1 MYKPKYHHKA
11 NVWIAL
17 AVLVAL
23 SMSSCTQGDD
33 PDPGNSPS
41 GGDNSVMFGA
51 YISNAIESRAS
62 VADVNYL
69 KVKSPGFGVFA
80 SQTGSDDFDPDV
92 ATGFNSD
99 FMYNQKVAWKSAA
112 SGAPGVGT
120 WFYEP
125 EKSWPGSNVSFLA
138 YAPYTAT
145 FGETGITAIP
155 GRDISESPKL
165 TFVMDGDVDKQV
177 DLLYADAKE
186 TANLMTGEVQFRFK
200 HALSC
205 IGFKY
210 AALEALNKTTR
221 IRVTGLTLKS
231 SEFGVSGK
239 LDLFTGAWTDIEKAE
254 KEYTLKDG
262 DFKTSAVITHESGTE
277 ATVLTADDKYL
288 MIIPSDETSMEITVN
303 YEVRVYDDNLDGGH
317 ITTSNK
323 TTASLKSTNFETG
336 KAYWLTLRIGLN
348 AVEIDADITDWDE
361 EDSGWTPV
369 EPETNVGE

>member
-41 GGDNSVMFGA
+41 GGENSVMFGA
-51 YISNAIESRAS
+51 YISNAIESRAL

-80 SQTGSDDFDPDV
+80 SQTGSDDFDPD
-92 ATGFNSD
+92 AAEGFNSD
-99 FMYNQKVAWKSAA
+99 FMYNQKVAWKPAA
-112 SGAPGVGT
+112 SGAPDVGT

-138 YAPYTAT
+138 YAPYTAA

-177 DLLYADAKE
+177 DLLYADAKK
-186 TANLMTGEVQFRFK
+186 TANLTSGEVQFPFK
-200 HALSC
+200 HALSR
-205 IGFKY
+205 IGFKC
-210 AALEALNKTTR
+210 AAQETLNETTR

-231 SEFGVSGK
+231 SGFGISGK
-239 LDLFTGAWTDIEKAE
+239 LDLFTGAWTGIEKGE
-254 KEYTLKDG
+254 KEYALKDG
-262 DFKTSAVITHESGTE
+262 DFKMSAVITDESGTE
-277 ATVLTADDKYL
+277 ATDLTADDKYL

-303 YEVRVYDDNLDGGH
+303 YDVWVKDDNLDGGN

-323 TTASLKSTNFETG
+323 TTASLKSKFETG
-336 KAYWLTLRIGLN
+336 KAYWFTLRIGLN
-348 AVEIDADITDWDE
+348 AVEIVTDITDWDE
-361 EDSGWTPV
+361 YEEGWTPV

>member
-1 MYKPKYHHKA
+1 MCKPKYHHKV
-11 NVWIAL
+11 NVWIAF

-33 PDPGNSPS
+33 PDRGNSLS

-62 VADVNYL
+62 VADVKYL
-69 KVKSPGFGVFA
+69 KEKSPGFGVFA
-80 SQTGSDDFDPDV
+80 SQTGSAGFNPDV
-92 ATGFNSD
+92 ATGFTSD
-99 FMYNQKVAWKSAA
+99 FMYNQKVAWKPAA

-125 EKSWPGSNVSFLA
+125 EKLWPESNVSFLA
-138 YAPYTAT
+138 YAPYAAT

-155 GRDISESPKL
+155 GREISESPKL
-165 TFVMDGDVDKQV
+165 TFVVDGDVNKQV
-177 DLLYADAKE
+177 DLLYADAKK

-200 HALSC
+200 HALSR

-262 DFKTSAVITHESGTE
+262 DFKTSAVITDENGTE

-288 MIIPSDETSMEITVN
+288 MIIPSDEASMKITVN
-303 YEVRVYDDNLDGGH
+303 YEVRIYDDNLDGGNV
-317 ITTSNK
+317 TTSNK
-323 TTASLKSTNFETG
+323 ITTSLKSKFETG

-348 AVEIDADITDWDE
+348 AVEIVTDITDWDE
-361 EDSGWTPV
+361 YEEGWTPV

>member
-41 GGDNSVMFGA
+41 GGENSVVFGA

-62 VADVNYL
+62 VADINYL
-69 KVKSPGFGVFA
+69 RKSPGFGVFA
-80 SQTGSDDFDPDV
+80 SQTGSAGFDPDV

-99 FMYNQKVAWKSAA
+99 FMYNQKVAWKPAA

-155 GRDISESPKL
+155 GQDISESPKL

-200 HALSC
+200 HALSR

-254 KEYTLKDG
+254 KVYTLKDG

-303 YEVRVYDDNLDGGH
+303 YEVRVNDDNLDGGY

-369 EPETNVGE
+369 EPETNAGE

>member
-11 NVWIAL
+11 NVWIVL

-23 SMSSCTQGDD
+23 SMNSCTQGDD

-41 GGDNSVMFGA
+41 GGENSVMFGA

-62 VADVNYL
+62 VADVKYL
-69 KVKSPGFGVFA
+69 KEKSPGFGVFA
-80 SQTGSDDFDPDV
+80 SQTGSAGFDPDV
-92 ATGFNSD
+92 ATGFTSD
-99 FMYNQKVAWKSAA
+99 FMYNQKVAWKPAA

-155 GRDISESPKL
+155 GREVSESPKL
-165 TFVMDGDVDKQV
+165 TFVVDGDVDKQV
-177 DLLYADAKE
+177 DLLYADAQK
-186 TANLMTGEVQFRFK
+186 TANLTTGEVQFQFK
-200 HALSC
+200 HALSR

-210 AALEALNKTTR
+210 AALETLNKTTR

-262 DFKTSAVITHESGTE
+262 DFKTSAVITDESGTE

-303 YEVRVYDDNLDGGH
+303 YEVWVRDYNLDKQE

-323 TTASLKSTNFETG
+323 TTASLKSKFETG

-348 AVEIDADITDWDE
+348 AVEIVTDITDWDE
-361 EDSGWTPV
+361 YEEGWTPV

>member
-41 GGDNSVMFGA
+41 GGENSVVFGA

-62 VADVNYL
+62 VADINYL
-69 KVKSPGFGVFA
+69 RKSPGFGVFA
-80 SQTGSDDFDPDV
+80 SQTGSAGFDPDV
-92 ATGFNSD
+92 AEGFNSD
-99 FMYNQKVAWKSAA
+99 FMYNQKVAWKPAV

-145 FGETGITAIP
+145 PGETGITAIP

-165 TFVMDGDVDKQV
+165 TFVVDSDVDKQV
-177 DLLYADAKE
+177 DLLYADAKK

-200 HALSC
+200 HALSR
-205 IGFKY
+205 IGFKC
-210 AALEALNKTTR
+210 AAQETLNETTR
-221 IRVTGLTLKS
+221 IRITGLTLKS
-231 SEFGVSGK
+231 SGFGVSGK

-254 KEYTLKDG
+254 KKYTLKDG
-262 DFKTSAVITHESGTE
+262 DFKTSAVITDESGTE

-303 YEVRVYDDNLDGGH
+303 YEVRVYDDNLDGGN
-317 ITTSNK
+317 IMISNK
-323 TTASLKSTNFETG
+323 TTVSLKSKFETG
-336 KAYWLTLRIGLN
+336 KAYWFTLRIGLN
-348 AVEIDADITDWDE
+348 AVEIVTDITDWDE
-361 EDSGWTPV
+361 YEEGWTPV

>member
-1 MYKPKYHHKA
+1 MCKPKYHHKV
-11 NVWIAL
+11 NVWIAF

-33 PDPGNSPS
+33 PDRGNSLS

-62 VADVNYL
+62 VADVKYL
-69 KVKSPGFGVFA
+69 KEKSPGFGVFA
-80 SQTGSDDFDPDV
+80 SQTGSAGFNPDV
-92 ATGFNSD
+92 ATGFTSD
-99 FMYNQKVAWKSAA
+99 FMYNQKVAWKPAA

-125 EKSWPGSNVSFLA
+125 EKLWPESNVSFLA
-138 YAPYTAT
+138 YAPYAAT

-155 GRDISESPKL
+155 GREISESPKL
-165 TFVMDGDVDKQV
+165 TFVVDGDVNKQV
-177 DLLYADAKE
+177 DLLYADAKK
-186 TANLMTGEVQFRFK
+186 TANLTGGEVQFRFK
-200 HALSC
+200 HALSR

-262 DFKTSAVITHESGTE
+262 DFKTSAVITDENGTE

-303 YEVRVYDDNLDGGH
+303 YEVWVRDYNLDKQE
-317 ITTSNK
+317 ITISNK
-323 TTASLKSTNFETG
+323 TTARLKSKFETG

-348 AVEIDADITDWDE
+348 AVEIVTDITDWDE
-361 EDSGWTPV
+361 YEEGWTPV